1 MSNSSKIPKI
11 AILVLLVLI
20 LQATYAKANNLG
32 YERLTQDWHEHNFQ
46 LKDIELSLADAQ
58 RAFDQTKRDVANAG
72 SSWSYLVDMFKSMD
86 VEISPSMKF
95 GTVMRRGVRLEK
107 AKRLFSQQ
115 QLSAKTRQDGEYI
128 KLREYYLD
136 YWRLN
141 TKVQIDEKRLEV
153 AAIIRDKHNLLF
165 KQDKLGE
172 LDLTESKINYLE
184 VEQQMIESQQLL
196 KEKQLMLNAYIGVEL
211 DTCYQAGIWEEQKDL
226 TDSVDNYVANA
237 VNERLEIK
245 LISDQIA
252 NNQLTIETYE
262 KYFNYNSMTE
272 HQQNSYDDLREN
284 NKTLGFHLTKK
295 KTEVE
300 KQLRELFLDISYEK
314 FKVKILLN
322 IRNDTNSNFLKVKEL
337 YDQGRASEIDLL
349 QAEIEYMEAHDDYL
363 RSIYSYNTQI
373 YSFNSLSGAGLNVGL
388 SSVNNPQGGGH

>member
-211 DTCYQAGIWEEQKDL
+211 DTCYQAGIWEKQEGL

-388 SSVNNPQGGGH
+388 SSANNPQGGGH